1 MISYITYQQ
10 LICYNTSSI
19 LLIIKISDVFTNFLI
34 AKEVKYQIILLSQLR
49 HKVQNIVKSLSKQ
62 PIYRYFLNCST
73 SSQFT
78 FYSIVKSDICSY
90 LRIFLRL
97 IHKYE
102 LQVVKSS
109 VHGYHRSHD
118 NRYEEDNDARKH
130 QHYHRLKCRH
140 QCLCSHLYLFII
152 VVGKLT

>member
-1 MISYITYQQ
+1 MISNITYQQ

-34 AKEVKYQIILLSQLR
+34 VKEVKYKIILLPQLR

-62 PIYRYFLNCST
+62 PIYRYFLNCN
-73 SSQFT
+73 SSFWFT
-78 FYSIVKSDICSY
+78 FSLSQKDDIYSY
-90 LRIFLRL
+90 LRISSRY

-102 LQVVKSS
+102 LQVVKCS
-109 VHGYHRSHD
+109 VHGYHRSH
-118 NRYEEDNDARKH
+118 NYGYEEDNDARKH
-130 QHYHRLKCRH
+130 HHYHRLKCRH

-152 VVGKLT
+152 VVGQLT